1 MNIFSKSGRLI
12 GINVIKNTPELLK
25 QIVELTSF
33 LPKNCELK
41 ERICYV
47 KYQLGSVKKCRYC
60 DNRCSIH
67 PKKYIIHETC
77 SSKICINKLSGDGV
91 SRRWATYDFTKRN
104 VKIKETCRK
113 KYGVDNFNQLS
124 EAWEKK
130 KKTLEKHYGSIEKWK
145 EIEQKQIQDHYKKL
159 GITNNS
165 SAHISKESQEIMQDR
180 DKFIALA
187 KEHTVYEIMQ
197 TLGISHSMVNKL
209 CKKYD
214 FCCGFK
220 HENVPLTT
228 EKPIEEYLKS
238 RKIDFIMHSRSIIKP
253 NELDFY
259 LPDYRMAIEVN
270 GCRFHS
276 CRTKTKSYHYN
287 KYKKC
292 NEIGVDLLN
301 IWDTDIK
308 SWDNLVEF
316 LDNILFHEDE
326 KLFKISI
333 DSNCKYSISN
343 GKITSNVEFVEVKPK
358 HYKMIVDRYLYYLEE
373 FYKEVVHDFIQNNQ
387 VKEVVSYQQIDK
399 VFDKFYKNLGFE
411 LNTHKEDYFIS
422 LLGDKCYTCGIN
434 KWKLIV

>member
-47 KYQLGSVKKCRYC
+47 KYQLGSIKKCRYC

-67 PKKYIIHETC
+67 PNKYIIHETC

-130 KKTLEKHYGSIEKWK
+130 KKTLEKHYGSIKKWK

-165 SAHISKESQEIMQDR
+165 SAHISKESQDIMQNKE
-180 DKFIALA
+180 KFVSFA
-187 KEHTVYEIMQ
+187 KDHTIYEIMQ
-197 TLGISHSMVNKL
+197 FLGISHSMVNKL

-228 EKPIEEYLKS
+228 ERPIENYLKS
-238 RKIDFIMHSRSIIKP
+238 RKIDFVMHSRSIIKP

-259 LPDYRMAIEVN
+259 LPDYRIAIEVN
-270 GCRFHS
+270 GCRWHTEAKGKN
-276 CRTKTKSYHYN
+276 RHYN
-287 KYKKC
+287 KYKLCKDL
-292 NEIGVDLLN
+292 NIELLN
-301 IWDTDIK
+301 IWDRDIK
-308 SWDNLVEF
+308 DKARCEEF
-316 LDNILFHEDE
+316 LDLILLLYNTEA
-326 KLFKISI
+326 FKIKI
-333 DSNCKYSISN
+333 GVNNDYYITD
-343 GKITSNVEFVEVKPK
+343 GKITSKVEFIEVKSK
-358 HYKMIVDRYLYYLEE
+358 HYKMIVDKYLYQLLE
-373 FYKEVVHDFIQNNQ
+373 FYKEVLHDFIQNNQ

-411 LNTHKEDYFIS
+411 LDTYKEDYFIS
-422 LLGDKCYTCGIN
+422 KLGDKCYTCGIN
-434 KWKLIV
+434 IWKLII